1 MKYFLSVW
9 KRQSLFLRLFAT
21 LLISMVLVF
30 STPYFLELARS
41 GQVFGLAWGAK
52 PDEELI
58 ILRCVSINFIN
69 MCSIFSYHFLK
80 ESSSKV
86 RLRIVLINWFTSL
99 ASWMALIVSYFQVSN
114 FPTMVK
120 VINLIG
126 LSIILLSIYWL
137 YFFSYLFSTVK
148 QRLENEKT
156 LSKEFLRQAITDKLT
171 GLKNRTA
178 FGEDLEKALELCE
191 KNNKVLSVI
200 FFDLD
205 RFKYINDA
213 FGHNTGDELLKKV
226 ADLLGKYED
235 EHSQIYRIGG
245 DEFTI
250 ITFDSQEDVTLSES
264 IIKNFKAPVYVEGR
278 EIYITT
284 SIGIAR
290 YPEAG
295 EDVDTLT
302 RNADS
307 AMYVAKEQGKNR
319 GCVYNKNMH
328 HKLSK
333 RLELETHIRRAI
345 SEEQFFLNF
354 QPIVNMVDNSISS
367 FEVFIRWNHPEKG
380 IVMPGAFIP
389 LAEETG
395 LIVPIGEWVLKNA
408 CIEFQKSIKT
418 LGKSIK
424 LAVNLSAAQL
434 QQVGIV
440 DTIEEILKETDFN
453 PMNLELEVTES
464 SIMKNPEE
472 SIRKLK
478 VLRDKG
484 ISIII
489 DDFGIE
495 YSSLN
500 YLKHLPYNTL
510 KIDKCFISDIISNKA
525 DASITE
531 AIIQLGH
538 NLGVTVVAEGVEKKE
553 QYEIL
558 KVLGCDRIQGYYFS
572 KPVNVGN
579 LSELFNK

>member
-1 MKYFLSVW
+1 MKYFVSLW
-9 KRQSLFLRLFAT
+9 KKQSLFLRLFST
-21 LLISMVLVF
+21 LLISMALVF
-30 STPYFLELARS
+30 ATAYFLELARD
-41 GQVFGLAWGAK
+41 GQVFGLGWGEK
-52 PDEELI
+52 PEDELI

-69 MCSIFSYHFLK
+69 MCSVFSYHFIE
-80 ESSSKV
+80 ESNGKV
-86 RLRIVLINWFTSL
+86 RLRIVLINWLVSV
-99 ASWMALIVSYFQVSN
+99 ASWMALIFSYFQVSN
-114 FPTMVK
+114 FPAMEK

-126 LSIILLSIYWL
+126 VSSIMLSIYWL

-156 LSKEFLRQAITDKLT
+156 LAKEFLRQAITDKLT

-178 FGEDLEKALELCE
+178 FGEDLEKALELCR

-235 EHSQIYRIGG
+235 EHRQIYRLGG

-264 IIKNFKAPVYVEGR
+264 IIKNFKAPINIEGR

-295 EDVDTLT
+295 EDVEILT

-319 GCVYNKNMH
+319 CCIYNRNMH

-333 RLELETHIRRAI
+333 RLELENNIRRAI
-345 SEEQFFLNF
+345 SEEEFFLNF
-354 QPIVNMVDNSISS
+354 QPIVNMVDNSITS
-367 FEVFIRWNHPEKG
+367 FEVFIRWNHPDKG

-408 CIEFQKSIKT
+408 CAEFKKSIKN
-418 LGKSIK
+418 LGKKIK

-434 QQVGIV
+434 QQRGIV
-440 DTIEEILKETDFN
+440 DTIKEILEETNFN
-453 PMNLELEVTES
+453 PMDLELEVTES
-464 SIMKNPEE
+464 SIMINPEE
-472 SIRKLK
+472 SIRKLRM
-478 VLRDKG
+478 LRDKG

-538 NLGVTVVAEGVEKKE
+538 NLGVTVVAEGVETKE
-553 QYEIL
+553 QYEML

-572 KPVNVGN
+572 KPVNVDN
-579 LSELFNK
+579 LSELFHK